1 MKIIFEYSTDLFKK
15 KYVAFGRWLSFKKSK
30 VNKGPDEPNE
40 EAPAPKRRK
49 VVEKKVIKS
58 TFDLAPNKMRSEPPV
73 SAKKTIPFRSMVSEK
88 WLKKNPGII
97 LLDGGEWLSGFY
109 GRLKEG
115 DIHKDDARFLEELN
129 EWHEK
134 DESSSDE
141 EDLPV
146 AGPSTGN

>member
-1 MKIIFEYSTDLFKK
+1 MLFKK
-15 KYVAFGRWLSFKKSK
+15 KYVAFGCWLSFKKSK

-40 EAPAPKRRK
+40 EALAPKHRK

-58 TFDLAPNKMRSEPPV
+58 TFDPALNKMRSDPPV

-88 WLKKNPGII
+88 WLEKNPGIV

-115 DIHKDDARFLEELN
+115 DIHKDDARFLKELD
-129 EWHEK
+129 EWHKK

-146 AGPSTGN
+146 AFS

>member
-1 MKIIFEYSTDLFKK
+1 MH
-15 KYVAFGRWLSFKKSK
+15 
-30 VNKGPDEPNE
+30 
-40 EAPAPKRRK
+40 
-49 VVEKKVIKS
+49 
-58 TFDLAPNKMRSEPPV
+58 SEPPL
-73 SAKKTIPFRSMVSEK
+73 SGKKTIPFRSMVSDK
-88 WLKKNPGII
+88 WLKKNPGTV
-97 LLDGGEWLSGFY
+97 LLDGGEWLCGFY